1 MLSRSCVFVVL
12 VCLVSMSRAEDWP
25 EFRGPTGQGLSAEVG
40 LPIEWSETKNVAWKQ
55 AVPGKGWSSP
65 IVVGGKV
72 YLTTAAPRGGDGKPE
87 DLSLDALCLDAKSG
101 RILWEQEV
109 FRQDPKAS
117 PSIHGKN
124 SHASSTPLIH
134 GQRLFVHFGHQGTA
148 CLDLD
153 GKVLWRNSELKYAP
167 VHGNG
172 GSPIY
177 FENLLLFSC
186 DGGDKRFV
194 AALEAS
200 TGKVAWQTERT
211 GDAAKK
217 FSFSTPLLIHV
228 NDKPQLISAGSD
240 VVCSYDPK
248 TGREIWRVRYDGYSV
263 IPRPVFGHG
272 LLFLSTSYNTPSL
285 LAIRPDGEG
294 DITSTNIT
302 WSSRKAIPHTPSPLL
317 VGDEL
322 YLVSDNGQA
331 SCVDAKT
338 GKVHWQERLNA
349 NFSASP
355 VYAEGRIYLQSEQGI
370 GFVLQASKEFK
381 QLAKNTLEART
392 LASYAIA
399 EGAIFL
405 RTDKHLYRLQK

>member
-148 CLDLD
+148 CLDLK
-153 GKVLWRNSELKYAP
+153 GTVIWRKTDLKYAP

-172 GSPIY
+172 GTPILVEDKLIY
-177 FENLLLFSC
+177 SA
-186 DGGDKRFV
+186 DGGDKQLVV
-194 AALEAS
+194 ALNK
-200 TGKVAWQTERT
+200 TNGKIIWKTDRKCTFDRT
-211 GDAAKK
+211 
-217 FSFSTPLLIHV
+217 FSFSTPLLITV
-228 NDKPQLISAGSD
+228 NGKQQIISPASGA
-240 VVCSYDPK
+240 VMAYDPADGK
-248 TGREIWRVRYDGYSV
+248 ELWRANYDGYSV

-272 LLFLSTSYNTPSL
+272 MIFLSTGYNKPSL
-285 LAIRPDGEG
+285 LAIRVD
-294 DITSTNIT
+294 DDCAARVTRSI
-302 WSSRKAIPHTPSPLL
+302 L
-317 VGDEL
+317 V
-322 YLVSDNGQA
+322 V
-331 SCVDAKT
+331 
-338 GKVHWQERLNA
+338 R
-349 NFSASP
+349 
-355 VYAEGRIYLQSEQGI
+355 
-370 GFVLQASKEFK
+370 
-381 QLAKNTLEART
+381 
-392 LASYAIA
+392 
-399 EGAIFL
+399 
-405 RTDKHLYRLQK
+405 